1 MMKKIGMQMS
11 ILMGI
16 TLSFFLSL
24 SGNLLSG
31 HFTIAGFL
39 VSFAVSTMISLVIGF
54 RVPVRKIS
62 QQLCKMLTLKP
73 HSLSELSIE
82 SLVSDI
88 AYTPIITLCM
98 VFLAY
103 KIAVKH
109 GASINFTRMFVPALI
124 ISMILGYVLI
134 FIFQPLYL
142 KILFKANH
150 IDPKNQAPQE

>member
-1 MMKKIGMQMS
+1 MKKIGMQMS

-31 HFTIAGFL
+31 HFTVIGFL
-39 VSFAVSTMISLVIGF
+39 ISFAISTVISLVIGF
-54 RVPVRKIS
+54 TVPIRKIS
-62 QQLCKMLTLKP
+62 QQLCRKLNLKP

-82 SLVSDI
+82 SLVSDV

-103 KIAVKH
+103 RTAVRH
-109 GASINFTRMFVPALI
+109 GASISFSGMYVPSLV

-150 IDPKNQAPQE
+150 IDPKAQAPQE

>member
-54 RVPVRKIS
+54 RVPIRKIS
-62 QQLCKMLTLKP
+62 QQLCKKLNLKP
-73 HSLSELSIE
+73 HSLSELCLE
-82 SLVSDI
+82 SLVSDV
-88 AYTPIITLCM
+88 AYTPIITLIM

-103 KIAVKH
+103 RQAIRQ
-109 GASINFTRMFVPALI
+109 GAQIPFWPMLGKSML
-124 ISMILGYVLI
+124 ISMIVGYILI
-134 FIFQPLYL
+134 FIFMPLFL
-142 KILFKANH
+142 KIVMKRNGVGT
-150 IDPKNQAPQE
+150 PK